1 MDAVKPS
8 KKNLSVIG
16 GVLVDLGED
25 YWGDDKNPYQH
36 NPGDTLVHI
45 TLDYW
50 DEQIKATIAMAA
62 QLAVQVTNIE
72 DV

>member
-1 MDAVKPS
+1 MGAVKPS

-16 GVLVDLGED
+16 GVLVDLDED

-36 NPGDTLVHI
+36 NPGDTNVHI

-50 DEQIKATIAMAA
+50 DEQIKATTQNASGGTPI
-62 QLAVQVTNIE
+62 
-72 DV
+72 D